1 MRSPL
6 CPQRVANPRA
16 SVQKQ
21 LVLVLKTA
29 VAGVDWH
36 FVSLWLFLSACPPRG
51 GESWPCSLTEG
62 WWRAQIVEVGGGWT
76 GHPLCCPPAAPTGG
90 WRSLQPAHAYRA
102 EGTTGETCT
111 ALRRWLQVTRSHKC
125 RRQFKSFCNLLRG
138 YTRCVGNTLRRKT

>member
-1 MRSPL
+1 MCQLQPDRVSLSLTVIKKKPTHTNTDCAPL

-21 LVLVLKTA
+21 LVLFLKTA

-62 WWRAQIVEVGGGWT
+62 WWRAQIVEVGAGGQDI
-76 GHPLCCPPAAPTGG
+76 HSAALQQHLLEGGGACSQHTPTE
-90 WRSLQPAHAYRA
+90 QRA
-102 EGTTGETCT
+102 RPGKSAPRYVAG
-111 ALRRWLQVTRSHKC
+111 C
-125 RRQFKSFCNLLRG
+125 R
-138 YTRCVGNTLRRKT
+138 